1 MNGNGIAAGALARQ
15 DAFGGQE
22 MVQSTEV
29 QAQALSAQAEAE
41 VKARWAIA
49 QRNPRNLDGV
59 RVALLRECDRPGFAD
74 VAKYAKPVGGGE
86 KVVGPS
92 IRFVEAAL
100 RCMGNVIAS
109 TTLVAEDARTR
120 RLQVM
125 VTDLETNVSWPRQ
138 ITIEKT
144 VERSNANGR
153 TVLSERLNSSGRKS
167 YLVAATEDELANK
180 EAAAVSKA
188 IRTAGLRVIP
198 GDLIEEAMRR
208 VDEVRTK
215 AVRADPA
222 GERKRLVDGF
232 ASVGV
237 APEQLVEYLGHGLD
251 FCQPAELV
259 ELRDVYAA
267 IRDGET
273 TWRSVMA
280 ERAEPTTA
288 PAAPAAPTPPPDAW
302 TASGAAAVGDARGA
316 AAPKPTPPQAPAIDP
331 AKGVDEV
338 AEMLALIESATDG
351 KDLSTRIGQA
361 LAKKPQEVRVKVMP
375 AYQAK
380 GLALRGG
387 K

>member
-1 MNGNGIAAGALARQ
+1 MNNGNGIAAGALARQ

-74 VAKYAKPVGGGE
+74 VAKYAKPVGGST
-86 KVVGPS
+86 VVGPS

-144 VERSNANGR
+144 VERGNANGR
-153 TVLSERLNSSGRKS
+153 TVLSERLNTSGKKS
-167 YLVAATEDELANK
+167 YLVVATEDELANK

-208 VDEVRTK
+208 VDEVRTAK
-215 AVRADPA
+215 VKQDPA
-222 GERKRLVDGF
+222 GERKRLVDAF
-232 ASVGV
+232 AGVGV

-259 ELRDVYAA
+259 ELRDTYAA

-273 TWRSVMA
+273 TWRSVMT

-288 PAAPAAPTPPPDAW
+288 PAAPTPPP
-302 TASGAAAVGDARGA
+302 TASSAPVSAPAPE
-316 AAPKPTPPQAPAIDP
+316 APKPTPPQAPAIDP

-338 AEMLALIESATDG
+338 AEVQRLIAEAKTGKELAQLG
-351 KDLSTRIGQA
+351 TRIIKLPA
-361 LAKKPQEVRVKVMP
+361 DKRPLVMP
-375 AYQAK
+375 QYQARSK
-380 GLALRGG
+380 ELGG
-387 K
+387 AK

>member
-74 VAKYAKPVGGGE
+74 VAKYAKPVGGST
-86 KVVGPS
+86 VVGPS

-144 VERSNANGR
+144 VERGNANGR
-153 TVLSERLNSSGRKS
+153 TVLSERLNTSGKKS
-167 YLVAATEDELANK
+167 YLVVATEDELANK

-208 VDEVRTK
+208 VDEVRTAK
-215 AVRADPA
+215 VKQDPA
-222 GERKRLVDGF
+222 GERKRLVDAF

-259 ELRDVYAA
+259 ELRDTYAA

-273 TWRSVMA
+273 TWRAVMA

-288 PAAPAAPTPPPDAW
+288 PAAPTPPP
-302 TASGAAAVGDARGA
+302 TASSAPASAPVPQ
-316 AAPKPTPPQAPAIDP
+316 APKPTPPPAIDP
-331 AKGVDEV
+331 AKGIDEV
-338 AEMLALIESATDG
+338 AEVQRLIAEAKTG
-351 KDLSTRIGQA
+351 KDIA
-361 LAKKPQEVRVKVMP
+361 LLGSRMLKLTVEQRQLVMP
-375 AYQAK
+375 QYQARSK
-380 GLALRGG
+380 ELGG
-387 K
+387 AK

>member
-288 PAAPAAPTPPPDAW
+288 PVAPTP
-302 TASGAAAVGDARGA
+302 TASTASTASSASSAPVPE
-316 AAPKPTPPQAPAIDP
+316 APKPAPTPPQAPAIDP

-338 AEMLALIESATDG
+338 AEVQRLIAEAKTG
-351 KDLSTRIGQA
+351 KDIA
-361 LAKKPQEVRVKVMP
+361 LLGSRMLRLTVEQRQLVMP
-375 AYQAK
+375 QYQARSK
-380 GLALRGG
+380 ELGG
-387 K
+387 AK

>member
-1 MNGNGIAAGALARQ
+1 VNGNGIAAGALARQ

-74 VAKYAKPVGGGE
+74 VAKYAKPVGGST
-86 KVVGPS
+86 VVGPS

-144 VERSNANGR
+144 VERGNANGR
-153 TVLSERLNSSGRKS
+153 TVLSERLNTSGKKS
-167 YLVAATEDELANK
+167 YLVVATEDELANK

-208 VDEVRTK
+208 VDEVRTAK
-215 AVRADPA
+215 VKQDPA
-222 GERKRLVDGF
+222 GERKRLVDAF
-232 ASVGV
+232 AGVGV

-259 ELRDVYAA
+259 ELRDTYAA

-288 PAAPAAPTPPPDAW
+288 PAAPVAPSPPPDAW
-302 TASGAAAVGDARGA
+302 TASGAAAVGDPRGA
-316 AAPKPTPPQAPAIDP
+316 AAPKPTPTPPQAPPLDP

-338 AEMLALIESATDG
+338 AEVQRLIAEAKSGKELAQLG
-351 KDLSTRIGQA
+351 TRIIKLPA
-361 LAKKPQEVRVKVMP
+361 DKRPLVMP
-375 AYQAK
+375 QYQARSK
-380 GLALRGG
+380 ELGG
-387 K
+387 AK